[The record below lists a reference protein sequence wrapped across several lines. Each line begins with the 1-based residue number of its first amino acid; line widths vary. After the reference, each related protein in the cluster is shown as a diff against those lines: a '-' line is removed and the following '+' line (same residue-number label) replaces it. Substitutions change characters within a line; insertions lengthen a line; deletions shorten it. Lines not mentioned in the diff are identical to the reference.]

1 MKAGLLLWLL
11 LIAGHL
17 FANFSQGYW
26 RWRRDNGSEI
36 NADALA
42 PQDFPYTGS
51 FVAGVS
57 ERLRLRITVCN
68 SLDHNETGIITLQY
82 RCGRGGGLMKISG
95 TVGGHDLIITRRSPL
110 VI

>member
-68 SLDHNETGIITLQY
+68 SLDHNETGVITPQY
-82 RCGRGGGLMKISG
+82 QRGPGGSLFTISHTARG
-95 TVGGHDLIITRRSPL
+95 PHLFPPP
-110 VI
+110 